1 MFWGIRKIHIYLL
14 FNNDAKNTAKMK
26 ASGLRAILLDL
37 DFFVVVV
44 VVGALVVV
52 VVVAI
57 VVVVALVVVVVV
69 EEVLE

>member
-26 ASGLRAILLDL
+26 ASGLKAILLDL

-52 VVVAI
+52 VAI
-57 VVVVALVVVVVV
+57 VVVVAVVVVVVVVV

>member
-26 ASGLRAILLDL
+26 ASGLKAILLDL

-52 VVVAI
+52 VAS
-57 VVVVALVVVVVV
+57 
-69 EEVLE
+69 

>member
-26 ASGLRAILLDL
+26 ASGLKAILLDL

-44 VVGALVVV
+44 VGALV

-69 EEVLE
+69 VEEVLE